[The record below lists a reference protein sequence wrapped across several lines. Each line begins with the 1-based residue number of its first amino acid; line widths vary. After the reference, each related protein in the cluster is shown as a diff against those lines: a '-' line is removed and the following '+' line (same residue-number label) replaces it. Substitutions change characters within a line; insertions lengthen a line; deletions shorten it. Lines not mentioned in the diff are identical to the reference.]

1 MKKLIATICMVAA
14 CVCASMAQTQPA
26 TPVDS
31 ASMSEITFE
40 STVHD
45 FGKMTYA
52 GDGTT
57 KFTFKNTGNGPLVL
71 NNVQSSCGCTIP
83 EWPREVVEPG
93 ASKSITVT
101 YNTRRTGV
109 FTKTV
114 TVYSNAKNG
123 TIYLTIKGEVGPEP
137 KTETAPAPA
146 SGK

>member
-1 MKKLIATICMVAA
+1 MKKLIVTFFMVAA
-14 CVCASMAQTQPA
+14 YGLVSMAQTQPA

-31 ASMSEITFE
+31 SKMSEITFDNI
-40 STVHD
+40 VHD
-45 FGKMTYA
+45 FGKIEFA

-57 KFTFKNTGNGPLVL
+57 KFNFKNTGKSPLVL

-93 ASKSITVT
+93 ASKTITVT

-137 KTETAPAPA
+137 ATTPAPAP
-146 SGK
+146 GN